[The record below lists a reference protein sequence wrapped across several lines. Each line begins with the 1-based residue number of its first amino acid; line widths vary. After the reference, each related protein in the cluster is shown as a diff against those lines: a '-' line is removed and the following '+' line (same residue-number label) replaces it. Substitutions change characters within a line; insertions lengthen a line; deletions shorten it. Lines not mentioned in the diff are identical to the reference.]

1 MSDRVT
7 RSRNLSA
14 GHEPE
19 ESYLDQ
25 EPRPV
30 SRASS
35 SDTLIADSSG
45 PSVWS
50 IADSVDAEDFASSID
65 ITSTQRIRLP
75 HPNTLPP
82 PVAVEYSPTEFDQT
96 GFFHSAIEM
105 ANEDEQGAGGGQ
117 RRVPIPAAQGMSPDL
132 MAMMQMFQQQ
142 RADDNQQRREDLAA
156 QEARYQQQRADDLKR
171 EKEARQEHVLAL
183 AALQAQSHDAI
194 RTLGDEVKRLAVRG
208 PDTARPTSI
217 KLPIFDLERDR
228 GTFKQWKDRWQMHI
242 RAHRI
247 HLIADEEERQERCLT
262 ELTAALSDETLKWIA
277 NRDFTQE
284 ERANPDA
291 LVQAFEDHIRESTN
305 PTVTVV
311 ELFTMK
317 RHQHETADH
326 LNARINEKLNEV
338 DFSVITDIRDYFGM
352 TATIIANDPALR
364 KRMY

>member
-1 MSDRVT
+1 
-7 RSRNLSA
+7 
-14 GHEPE
+14 
-19 ESYLDQ
+19 
-25 EPRPV
+25 
-30 SRASS
+30 
-35 SDTLIADSSG
+35 
-45 PSVWS
+45 
-50 IADSVDAEDFASSID
+50 
-65 ITSTQRIRLP
+65 
-75 HPNTLPP
+75 
-82 PVAVEYSPTEFDQT
+82 
-96 GFFHSAIEM
+96 
-105 ANEDEQGAGGGQ
+105 
-117 RRVPIPAAQGMSPDL
+117 
-132 MAMMQMFQQQ
+132 
-142 RADDNQQRREDLAA
+142 
-156 QEARYQQQRADDLKR
+156 
-171 EKEARQEHVLAL
+171 
-183 AALQAQSHDAI
+183 
-194 RTLGDEVKRLAVRG
+194 
-208 PDTARPTSI
+208 
-217 KLPIFDLERDR
+217 
-228 GTFKQWKDRWQMHI
+228 MHI

-364 KRMY
+364 KRMYLRQGLHLRQGTCRCQSGRVSYCPFENGIISRYNIGGHKRHVNIQKGSECQKPSCTGPTGPADPLLERHSR